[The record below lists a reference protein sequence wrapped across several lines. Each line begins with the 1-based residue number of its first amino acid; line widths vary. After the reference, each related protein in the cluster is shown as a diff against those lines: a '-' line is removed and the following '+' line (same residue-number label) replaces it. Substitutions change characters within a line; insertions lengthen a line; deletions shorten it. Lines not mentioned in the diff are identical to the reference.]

1 MRYVSFSVS
10 AYQCNS
16 AKPNY
21 NYYYVQPPTCQ
32 NTNFTAFN
40 PPSLLQ
46 GIQETTWD
54 IEHTISF
61 PSIHLRN
68 YGETNTLQQQQK
80 QKKKKNQILVIMT
93 MNSKLTHKSEVI
105 TKNKMCGMCRSALF
119 SLIQTSTNIKKPFKS
134 IQTAQSVVSLLNVHW
149 NV

>member
-1 MRYVSFSVS
+1 
-10 AYQCNS
+10 
-16 AKPNY
+16 
-21 NYYYVQPPTCQ
+21 
-32 NTNFTAFN
+32 
-40 PPSLLQ
+40 
-46 GIQETTWD
+46 
-54 IEHTISF
+54 
-61 PSIHLRN
+61 
-68 YGETNTLQQQQK
+68 
-80 QKKKKNQILVIMT
+80 

>member
-1 MRYVSFSVS
+1 MFLFLLVHINVTVQNQITTTIMFNHQLVKILILQHLTHHHFYK
-10 AYQCNS
+10 AYK
-16 AKPNY
+16 KPLE
-21 NYYYVQPPTCQ
+21 TQ
-32 NTNFTAFN
+32 NTQY
-40 PPSLLQ
+40 PSHQFIL
-46 GIQETTWD
+46 ETMV
-54 IEHTISF
+54 
-61 PSIHLRN
+61 
-68 YGETNTLQQQQK
+68 K
-80 QKKKKNQILVIMT
+80 QTHYSNNKNKKKNQILVIMT